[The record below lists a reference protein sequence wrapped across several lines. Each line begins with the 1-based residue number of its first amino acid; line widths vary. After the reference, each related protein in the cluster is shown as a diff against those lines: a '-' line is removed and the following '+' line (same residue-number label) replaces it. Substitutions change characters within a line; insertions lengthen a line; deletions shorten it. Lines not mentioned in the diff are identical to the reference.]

1 MLVNDTIVALSTPP
15 GQGAIGV
22 IRLSGPKAIAITDVF
37 FKGRNLTKVEAN
49 TVHYGKIEDEQG
61 KVIDECVA
69 TIFRA
74 PKSYT
79 REDVIE
85 LSCHGSP
92 YILEQV
98 IQICLR
104 GGARMANRGEFT
116 MRAFLNGQLDLSQ
129 AEAVADLIASENE
142 ASHDLAIRQM
152 RGGFSDQIKELRQEL
167 IDFAALIELELDF
180 GEEDVEFADR
190 GKLEALVEKI
200 KGVIKEL
207 LDSFHLGNVIKN
219 GVATVIAGR
228 PNAGK
233 STLLNSLL
241 NENRAIVSD
250 IAGTTRDT
258 IEERLNINGIQFR
271 LIDTAG
277 IREAQDSIEKFG
289 VERTLEKIGS
299 STVVVYMFDV
309 ISTKPEALWAD
320 VERFLNASKVLTAN
334 ATRIFVANKMDLNP
348 YTQPEDYYKEGMI
361 SKDNLLPVSAL
372 NKMNIEALKEM
383 LYLAVVDNPASMDQT
398 IVTNS
403 RHFDALNKAFES
415 LDAVLNGLR
424 SGITGDFV
432 AMDIRQALHQ
442 LGLIT
447 GEIHTDDL
455 LDSIF
460 TRFCI
465 GK

>member
-22 IRLSGPKAIAITDVF
+22 IRLSGPKAIAIPDVF

-152 RGGFSDQIKELRQEL
+152 RG
-167 IDFAALIELELDF
+167 
-180 GEEDVEFADR
+180 
-190 GKLEALVEKI
+190 
-200 KGVIKEL
+200 
-207 LDSFHLGNVIKN
+207 
-219 GVATVIAGR
+219 
-228 PNAGK
+228 
-233 STLLNSLL
+233 
-241 NENRAIVSD
+241 
-250 IAGTTRDT
+250 
-258 IEERLNINGIQFR
+258 
-271 LIDTAG
+271 
-277 IREAQDSIEKFG
+277 
-289 VERTLEKIGS
+289 
-299 STVVVYMFDV
+299 
-309 ISTKPEALWAD
+309 
-320 VERFLNASKVLTAN
+320 
-334 ATRIFVANKMDLNP
+334 
-348 YTQPEDYYKEGMI
+348 
-361 SKDNLLPVSAL
+361 
-372 NKMNIEALKEM
+372 
-383 LYLAVVDNPASMDQT
+383 
-398 IVTNS
+398 
-403 RHFDALNKAFES
+403 
-415 LDAVLNGLR
+415 
-424 SGITGDFV
+424 
-432 AMDIRQALHQ
+432 
-442 LGLIT
+442 
-447 GEIHTDDL
+447 
-455 LDSIF
+455 
-460 TRFCI
+460 
-465 GK
+465 